1 MRPRLEFDGSRR
13 RLLAARRNGLLTR
26 HGIGYRPTR
35 GSLPPAACVYRADGR
50 KRRRC
55 EGRPESPQLL
65 EREGGGTVK
74 TEYLE
79 LTRSIERLHRRFLD
93 VLRAELNRIGSR
105 DINGVQVLLL
115 ANIGEEE
122 IAIRDLIERGYY
134 QGSNV
139 SYNIKKLAEM
149 GYLTQRRSDHD
160 RRSVTVAL
168 TEKAKHLV
176 QRIRDLEDRIAD
188 QLGGLELGTEQIG
201 SVCQALRG
209 VERTWTDYI
218 HFGGR

>member
-1 MRPRLEFDGSRR
+1 MGFPAAGGGSRVR
-13 RLLAARRNGLLTR
+13 RE
-26 HGIGYRPTR
+26 
-35 GSLPPAACVYRADGR
+35 C
-50 KRRRC
+50 
-55 EGRPESPQLL
+55 PEPL

-93 VLRAELNRIGSR
+93 VLRAELNRIGTR

-139 SYNIKKLAEM
+139 SYNIKKLADM

-168 TEKAKHLV
+168 TEKARNLV
-176 QRIRDLEDRIAD
+176 HRIRDLEDRIAD
-188 QLGGLELGTEQIG
+188 RLTGLDLGTEQIG
-201 SVCQALRG
+201 SVCHALRG